1 MEELKLSLL
10 VTKYK
15 QLKVLLNSSLRYLL
29 FDDEQMKINEEKIQL

>member
-15 QLKVLLNSSLRYLL
+15 QLKVLLNSSLGYLL
-29 FDDEQMKINEEKIQL
+29 FDDEQMKINEEEIQL